1 MTKRTIAG
9 LPVASQR
16 QPRTKIPLPQ
26 LDVRA
31 SENPKPWPENLGLEF
46 IARNDIV
53 NVHMSETRIVT
64 KHISLPELKQ
74 LAEQRFGDMVKAV
87 VDLEKNIMVVGG
99 ELHSDQEK
107 LLIEQGSKQENVWGI
122 NLYPDVVGDDWLEFD
137 SMINIRPRQNNRSR
151 SVEDMNIQKQII
163 ALVNKLL
170 Q

>member
-1 MTKRTIAG
+1 
-9 LPVASQR
+9 
-16 QPRTKIPLPQ
+16 
-26 LDVRA
+26 
-31 SENPKPWPENLGLEF
+31 
-46 IARNDIV
+46 
-53 NVHMSETRIVT
+53 MSETRIVT
-64 KHISLPELKQ
+64 QHISLPELKQ